1 MPMNADQR
9 LPFVAI
15 NACLRDDF
23 IQRVIARALEALPG
37 SSEPCAAGLSRT
49 LASLQIPGFRQFARA
64 PRALQARAAV
74 SRFRSSSEFVGCILA
89 LWLARHGELAAE
101 VGRFLEGQQVPRE
114 RIRVED
120 GRFRGSW
127 SLEEV
132 LRLADLFRA
141 EHADADRDEVALLLC
156 CLTSRAPVGD
166 EPAEPSAA
174 PAADTSTPS

>member
-1 MPMNADQR
+1 MNEEQR

-37 SSEPCAAGLSRT
+37 SSEPCVPAVSRT

-74 SRFRSSSEFVGCILA
+74 SRFRSSSEFVGCVLA
-89 LWLARHGELAAE
+89 LWLAGRAPLAAE
-101 VGRFLEGQQVPRE
+101 VERFLEAQQVPRE

-120 GRFRGSW
+120 GQFRGSW
-127 SLEEV
+127 SLDEV

-141 EHADADRDEVALLLC
+141 GHAEADRDDVALLLC
-156 CLTSRAPVGD
+156 CLTSRAPVGT
-166 EPAEPSAA
+166 ESAEPQPA
-174 PAADTSTPS
+174 PAVDTSTPS